1 MANKY
6 WQNKIRLKEAYE
18 AGHKSAL
25 NENVIKKLAARAAE
39 YFDVP
44 KITLGQELED
54 YLRSL
59 NLLKATSVR
68 KANRKYPSKAP
79 PSLKIRRQQKYLG
92 TAKDFVNPLYR
103 RRSDQQ
109 LTQKTLDR
117 RKLAYDR
124 ARLQPLPDPSLEQK
138 YQDMLAASDVVGEV
152 DLTNLPLTPEN
163 MELIRYILARRSGTL
178 DNPIRPSPR
187 H

>member
-25 NENVIKKLAARAAE
+25 NENAVKRLAAKAAE

-44 KITLGQELED
+44 KITLGHELRD
-54 YLRSL
+54 YLDSL
-59 NLLKATSVR
+59 NLLKPGSVPKVR
-68 KANRKYPSKAP
+68 PKFGYRGT
-79 PSLKIRRQQKYLG
+79 PSLKIKRQQKYLG

>member
-25 NENVIKKLAARAAE
+25 SENVIKKLAARAAE

-59 NLLKATSVR
+59 
-68 KANRKYPSKAP
+68 
-79 PSLKIRRQQKYLG
+79 
-92 TAKDFVNPLYR
+92 
-103 RRSDQQ
+103 
-109 LTQKTLDR
+109 
-117 RKLAYDR
+117 
-124 ARLQPLPDPSLEQK
+124 
-138 YQDMLAASDVVGEV
+138 MC
-152 DLTNLPLTPEN
+152 
-163 MELIRYILARRSGTL
+163 
-178 DNPIRPSPR
+178 
-187 H
+187 

>member
-25 NENVIKKLAARAAE
+25 SENAIRKLAARAAE
-39 YFDVP
+39 YFDIP
-44 KITLGQELED
+44 KILDPIEVRKYLQSLG
-54 YLRSL
+54 
-59 NLLKATSVR
+59 LLKATGIKGGKS
-68 KANRKYPSKAP
+68 ADTGTPD
-79 PSLKIRRQQKYLG
+79 LKIKRGKSAKYLD
-92 TAKDFVNPLYR
+92 TDKDILNPFYR
-103 RRSDQQ
+103 RTRQDELS
-109 LTQKTLDR
+109 QKTLDR

-138 YQDMLAASDVVGEV
+138 YQDMLANSDVVGEV

-163 MELIRYILARRSGTL
+163 MELIRYILARKSGIL
-178 DNPIRPSPR
+178 NDPIPPSP
-187 H
+187 HH